1 MRNRNSCYFCAVTAK
16 CILPL
21 PSSFNLTKWKI
32 ANIVYENEKGSWE
45 NFFVRLWAVASH
57 SYCFDEI
64 WLIFIKTD
72 LNTVAGESDS

>member
-32 ANIVYENEKGSWE
+32 ANSLREWKGVVEKTFLSGCE
-45 NFFVRLWAVASH
+45 QLPV